1 MTNVD
6 RVSTRVPTPRIRCGW
21 SAVTSLERSCGPD
34 ARTDL
39 AVIDAT
45 VGLIAGAVLGPG
57 SPTPDGADRCG
68 SRPGSCRWVTS
79 SGGITGAGVGVQV
92 RTCRL
97 DPRAARA
104 AGRCADTRPGG
115 GPGRVGSRG
124 AFQAPPGWTSPLR
137 PPFAVNRTIRPPR
150 RQIPRGQP
158 VTECHLNAF
167 PDRLVPALAVP
178 EAPTDTGGTG
188 ADEMFVTAHP
198 GPIGSDAELDAV
210 LDRIRWR
217 RMSPWERDAV
227 TGRVDCVA
235 APLHDVP
242 PDDDDP
248 AEHGGGSLTA
258 SSARP
263 GRSQPGTPGGRGSR
277 VAAGQRR
284 WCPPPDLPERVAMAR
299 RARPRRTDR

>member
-1 MTNVD
+1 M
-6 RVSTRVPTPRIRCGW
+6 
-21 SAVTSLERSCGPD
+21 
-34 ARTDL
+34 
-39 AVIDAT
+39 
-45 VGLIAGAVLGPG
+45 
-57 SPTPDGADRCG
+57 
-68 SRPGSCRWVTS
+68 
-79 SGGITGAGVGVQV
+79 
-92 RTCRL
+92 
-97 DPRAARA
+97 
-104 AGRCADTRPGG
+104 
-115 GPGRVGSRG
+115 
-124 AFQAPPGWTSPLR
+124 
-137 PPFAVNRTIRPPR
+137 
-150 RQIPRGQP
+150 
-158 VTECHLNAF
+158 TECHLNAF

-248 AEHGGGSLTA
+248 AEHGGGS